1 MKAEQIIGIFASI
14 VVLAGISV
22 AIVNGGKT
30 AQVVTAFGNAFSGS
44 LRVATKG
51 GK

>member
-1 MKAEQIIGIFASI
+1 MKFDDIFDVMGGIVLVAMATTI
-14 VVLAGISV
+14 VSRRT
-22 AIVNGGKT
+22 T

-44 LRVATKG
+44 IRAAL